1 MAFGRIGHVL
11 TDAYSGHGHAV
22 FGEAARGWS
31 GTREIVET
39 DAELGIGQ
47 LTGGCSGRPPRI
59 DLERARAKR
68 GCLCGGTP
76 HRLIAAKRLARRHA
90 RDSQATRR
98 EAEEYQAI

>member
-31 GTREIVET
+31 GNREIVET

-68 GCLCGGTP
+68 RSEEHTYELQALMRIQYDVF
-76 HRLIAAKRLARRHA
+76 RLKKKKTT
-90 RDSQATRR
+90 SMM
-98 EAEEYQAI
+98 